1 MKSVRLLPIVIA
13 ATLALLVLKGIGLMT
28 NGSYVL
34 TGTTVAQAQSQPEPA
49 PDMTMQAEDDAG
61 FSEDAINA
69 ADRASE
75 TLFERAAPAP
85 LSSSQ
90 IDAIPVTENKAGDK
104 IAIGSS
110 DSINETERAVLE
122 RLTERR
128 TSLDQL
134 ATDLEAR
141 RLVVEAAE
149 QRLAERIEGLEAI
162 EARIAALV
170 DERKAQD
177 DAQFAA
183 LVNMYENMKPRDAA
197 EIFNDLE
204 MDVLLR
210 VAQAMNPRKMSPIMA
225 GMATEKAQDLT
236 LLLAEFEPEPSLDA
250 PVDDLEDLPQIV
262 GE

>member
-13 ATLALLVLKGIGLMT
+13 ATFALLVLKGIGLMT

-34 TGTTVAQAQSQPEPA
+34 TGTSVAQAQTQTAPP
-49 PDMTMQAEDDAG
+49 PDMTSRMEDNPD

-75 TLFERAAPAP
+75 TLFDRAPPAP

-90 IDAIPVTENKAGDK
+90 IDAIPITENKAGDK
-104 IAIGSS
+104 IAIGSNET
-110 DSINETERAVLE
+110 INETERAVLE
-122 RLTERR
+122 RLAERR

-149 QRLAERIEGLEAI
+149 QRLAERIAGLEAI
-162 EARIAALV
+162 EARISALV

-183 LVNMYENMKPRDAA
+183 LVNMYENMKPKDAA
-197 EIFNDLE
+197 EIFNDLA

-210 VAQAMNPRKMSPIMA
+210 VAQSMNPRKMSPVMA
-225 GMATEKAQDLT
+225 RMDTKKAQDLT

-250 PVDDLEDLPQIV
+250 PIDNLDDLPQIV
-262 GE
+262 GQ